1 MPGLFAGIFDSKEEC
16 SEMKNIEIIRLVKLP
31 MDDIQ
36 PLVVESRAQG
46 FEFLDRLVAEYV
58 EGINRF
64 DKPGEALFGVYW
76 DENLIAIG
84 GLNQDPYLSESDIA
98 RVRHVYVLSAWRN
111 QGIGKNL
118 MHAIIGEAKGRFRLL
133 TLRTFSAEA
142 DGFYRAIGFKT
153 QPELQDVTHHL
164 VLNG

>member
-1 MPGLFAGIFDSKEEC
+1 MTCTRAGF
-16 SEMKNIEIIRLVKLP
+16 KNLQALNNPVIIRLGKLP
-31 MDDIQ
+31 MDDLQ
-36 PLVVESRAQG
+36 PLVAESRAQG

-58 EGINRF
+58 DGINRF
-64 DKPGEALFGVYW
+64 DKPGEALFGVYF
-76 DENLIAIG
+76 DQYLIAIG

-111 QGIGKNL
+111 QGIGKLL
-118 MHAIIGEAKGRFRLL
+118 MQAIIGEAKGRFGLL

-142 DGFYRAIGFKT
+142 DGFYRAIGFQTK
-153 QPELQDVTHHL
+153 PEIKWATHHL